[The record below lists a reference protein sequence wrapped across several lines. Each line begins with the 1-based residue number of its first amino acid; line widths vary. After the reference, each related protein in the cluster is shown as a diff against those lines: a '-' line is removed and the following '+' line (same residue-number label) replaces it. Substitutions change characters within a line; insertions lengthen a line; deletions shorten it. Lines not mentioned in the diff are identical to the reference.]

1 MAPTATHADH
11 EYIVARQQRYIEA
24 WSTGSA
30 EKTMEFMDKEDFGYS
45 NFGIQQE
52 NLPHAV
58 VKDLFTHSF
67 SDHHDVKLKT
77 RSLHGHKHFTAWEWS
92 MTFKFAKGPDGKRLS
107 KEEARP
113 QKLIGCTLMW
123 WNDQDKI
130 IRNHEYM
137 QVRESQEEADVPS
150 GPNQFLSGQ
159 SPSGVGTPKL

>member
-1 MAPTATHADH
+1 MQTMSILLPGSRDTLKLGPR
-11 EYIVARQQRYIEA
+11 ARRRKQ
-24 WSTGSA
+24 WSSWTRKISA
-30 EKTMEFMDKEDFGYS
+30 
-45 NFGIQQE
+45 
-52 NLPHAV
+52 HAV

-92 MTFKFAKGPDGKRLS
+92 MTFKFAKGPDGKRLH
-107 KEEARP
+107 KDEARP

-137 QVRESQEEADVPS
+137 QVRESQEEADVTS